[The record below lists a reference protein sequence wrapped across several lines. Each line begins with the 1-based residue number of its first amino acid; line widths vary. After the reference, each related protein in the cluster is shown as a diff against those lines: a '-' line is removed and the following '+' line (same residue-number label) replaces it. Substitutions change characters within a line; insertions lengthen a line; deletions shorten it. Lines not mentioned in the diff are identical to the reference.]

1 MEIILNQTLP
11 ASNPASLHR
20 NPYEDKKRLKS
31 FRVLPEDPRLKKLS
45 HSTIVKDKCL
55 RHMHF
60 CGSALGSPKI
70 LSLISCNR
78 CIVGKFGHQIAKL
91 WKHGAVNES
100 MTHHD
105 SLKNIRWKSAL
116 CDTLELEVI
125 NEESSERSVKS
136 PADQSGVHNED
147 IFKAY
152 ATLEPAYLK
161 FLSECGMGKRGYWR
175 GSLSE

>member
-1 MEIILNQTLP
+1 MM
-11 ASNPASLHR
+11 
-20 NPYEDKKRLKS
+20 
-31 FRVLPEDPRLKKLS
+31 DPRLKKLS

-70 LSLISCNR
+70 LSLISCNRLEIAKQPGYFLVLVPLIAFCIR